1 MRRTIRRIDLTNL
14 FVFLE
19 RGIFMNYIL
28 KQFDDDLL
36 SFSMKNTNDGL
47 VVHIY
52 SLNQNLIDHLPLD
65 LEAND
70 RSLKNG

>member
-1 MRRTIRRIDLTNL
+1 
-14 FVFLE
+14 
-19 RGIFMNYIL
+19 MNYIL